1 MYFVFFF
8 FKYNEWYSS
17 TSYPLTLR
25 PKPDPTPHSPLPLRW
40 FLMLDSALEGQNS
53 WLTYMSYLWCQTSE
67 MYFLS
72 FSLSPPP
79 PSPQNMT
86 GTFWWICW
94 LIITPLQCVQ
104 ARMTKLYKLVVYRVG
119 KLFNFTG
126 LLFLLLLLFT
136 DINDLMSCMCVCV
149 VNVDI
154 YIYIYVFSV
163 RVRFSACALLLSV
176 LVPSI
181 YFNTET
187 CFVHWLKWASVCCP
201 VSWVHALIMFLF
213 ILGPHTNF
221 VT

>member
-17 TSYPLTLR
+17 TSYPLTLH

-154 YIYIYVFSV
+154 YIYIYMCSRCVYALV
-163 RVRFSACALLLSV
+163 RVHYSCQCSCPRFISTQKRVLCTDWNGPACVV
-176 LVPSI
+176 L
-181 YFNTET
+181 
-187 CFVHWLKWASVCCP
+187 WAECM
-201 VSWVHALIMFLF
+201 H
-213 ILGPHTNF
+213 
-221 VT
+221 